1 MIALA
6 HATKLRILLMSPMT
20 KLAPDDLEDLLRE
33 RIGGRVSD
41 LGVSLVGDS
50 LILSGK
56 SPTFYVK
63 QLAQE
68 LIRVVQPLCS
78 VRNEIV
84 VCR

>member
-1 MIALA
+1 
-6 HATKLRILLMSPMT
+6 MSPMT
-20 KLAPDDLEDLLRE
+20 NIAPVDLEDLLRE
-33 RIGGRVSD
+33 RIGGRMTN

-56 SPTFYVK
+56 SPTFHVK

-68 LIRVVQPLCS
+68 LIRVVQPLYS